1 MFDYS
6 ALSNSG
12 LIVTFLKKD
21 GTERV
26 MRCTTNLD
34 MIPAEKHPKGDKP
47 IKEGEEKK
55 VETAKRVFDLEK
67 QEWRSFRYDS
77 VIAVSPL

>member
-1 MFDYS
+1 MFDFS
-6 ALSNSG
+6 ALSTSG

-21 GTERV
+21 GSERV

-47 IKEGEEKK
+47 ISESAEKK